1 MTQAPPPPEMTFQRS
16 GRDPAA
22 IGARLKQWLAT
33 ALPPGAEPE
42 VALLGGIDA
51 NGLSSETVLLDVTS
65 TVAGDRQ
72 TKAYVLRVAPRPEDI
87 PVFAT
92 YDLQAQYD
100 AMRLAG
106 SLSPVPV
113 PEVGLAEMSGSVLG
127 TPFFLMERVEGVV
140 PPDVMPYNFGDSWL
154 FDASPSDREALQKR
168 SVEVLAGLHAIPDA
182 ASRFA
187 FLDPA
192 VTGHSGDTLVARNL
206 AKTRAW
212 YAFASTAE
220 EWGGRSPL
228 VERGLAWL
236 EAHLPE
242 TGLSEDGGEP
252 VLCWGDA
259 RIGNIIYRDFAP
271 VAVLDWEMV
280 SLGPREMD
288 VTWMIFA
295 HRIFE
300 DLASMLELPGMPGF
314 LTADEVRDAY
324 VAAAGVE
331 LGDLTWHE
339 VHAAVMWG
347 IIYLRIAARQIHFGE
362 IEAPEDPESVLY
374 HRAMFE
380 AMLDEVGA

>member
-1 MTQAPPPPEMTFQRS
+1 MTFQRS

-22 IGARLKQWLAT
+22 IGAKLEQWLVT
-33 ALPPGAEPE
+33 ALPPGADPS
-42 VALLGGIDA
+42 VSLLGGIDA

-65 TVAGDRQ
+65 THAGVRD
-72 TKAYVLRVAPRPEDI
+72 TKAYVLRVTPRPEDI
-87 PVFAT
+87 PVFAS

-106 SLSPVPV
+106 SLSDVPV

-127 TPFFLMERVEGVV
+127 TPFFLMERVDGVV

-154 FDASPSDREALQKR
+154 FGASPAERAALQAR
-168 SVEVLAGLHAIPDA
+168 SVEVLAGLHSIPDA
-182 ASRFA
+182 ASRFD

-192 VTGHSGDTLVARNL
+192 AAGHAGETLVARNL
-206 AKTRAW
+206 AKTRDW

-236 EAHLPE
+236 EANLPA
-242 TGLSEDGGEP
+242 DVGEP

-300 DLASMLELPGMPGF
+300 DLASMLELPGMPDF
-314 LTADEVRDAY
+314 LTADEVREAY
-324 VAAAGVE
+324 AAAAGVE

-347 IIYLRIAARQIHFGE
+347 VIYLRIAARQIHFGE

>member
-1 MTQAPPPPEMTFQRS
+1 VTQAPPPPEMTFQRS

-22 IGARLKQWLAT
+22 IGARLEKWLAT
-33 ALPPGAEPE
+33 ALPPDADPE

-65 TVAGDRQ
+65 TVDGERQ

-154 FDASPSDREALQKR
+154 FSASPADRAALQTR
-168 SVEVLAGLHAIPDA
+168 SVEVLAGLHGIPDA

-192 VTGHSGDTLVARNL
+192 VAGHAGETLVGRNL

-236 EAHLPE
+236 EANLP
-242 TGLSEDGGEP
+242 GDGSDP

-259 RIGNIIYRDFAP
+259 RIGNVIYRDFTP

-280 SLGPREMD
+280 SLGSREMD

-300 DLASMLELPGMPGF
+300 DLASMLGMPGMPEF
-314 LTADEVRDAY
+314 LTAEEVRSTY
-324 VAAAGVE
+324 AAASGVE

-347 IIYLRIAARQIHFGE
+347 VIYLRIAARQIHFGE

-374 HRAMFE
+374 HRAMFA

>member
-1 MTQAPPPPEMTFQRS
+1 MTFQKS

-22 IGARLKQWLAT
+22 IGARLEQWLAT
-33 ALPPGAEPE
+33 ALPPGADPE
-42 VALLGGIDA
+42 VAILGGIDA
-51 NGLSSETVLLDVTS
+51 NGMSSETVLLDVTS
-65 TVAGDRQ
+65 TVDEWRQ

-87 PVFAT
+87 PVFAS

-100 AMRLAG
+100 TMRLAG
-106 SLSPVPV
+106 SLSSVPV
-113 PEVGLAEMSGSVLG
+113 PEVGLAEMTGSVLG

-154 FDASPSDREALQKR
+154 FDGSADERAALQER
-168 SVEVLAGLHAIPDA
+168 SVEVLAGLHGIPDA
-182 ASRFA
+182 ASRFG

-192 VTGHSGDTLVARNL
+192 VAGHHGETLIARNL

-220 EWGGRSPL
+220 EWAGRSLL

-236 EAHLPE
+236 EANLPDE
-242 TGLSEDGGEP
+242 VGEP

-288 VTWMIFA
+288 VSWMIFA

-300 DLASMLELPGMPGF
+300 DLATMLGLPGMPDF
-314 LTADEVRDAY
+314 LTADKVRAAY
-324 VAAAGVE
+324 AAATGVE

-362 IEAPEDPESVLY
+362 IEAPEDPESTLY
-374 HRAMFE
+374 HRGMFE

>member
-1 MTQAPPPPEMTFQRS
+1 MTQAPPPPEMTFQKS

-22 IGARLKQWLAT
+22 IGARLEQWLTT
-33 ALPPGAEPE
+33 ALPPDADPE
-42 VALLGGIDA
+42 VAILGGIDA

-65 TVAGDRQ
+65 MVDGWRQ

-106 SLSPVPV
+106 SLSSVPV

-154 FDASPSDREALQKR
+154 FDGSAADRAALQKR
-168 SVEVLAGLHAIPDA
+168 SVEVLAGLHGIPDA
-182 ASRFA
+182 ASRFG

-192 VTGHSGDTLVARNL
+192 LAGHDGETLIARNL

-212 YAFASTAE
+212 YDFASSAE

-236 EAHLPE
+236 EANLP
-242 TGLSEDGGEP
+242 DDAGEP

-288 VTWMIFA
+288 VTWMIFV

-300 DLASMLELPGMPGF
+300 DLAAMLGLPGMPDF
-314 LTADEVRDAY
+314 LTADEVRATY
-324 VAAAGVE
+324 AAASGVE

-339 VHAAVMWG
+339 IHAAVMWG
-347 IIYLRIAARQIHFGE
+347 VIYLRIAARQIHFGE
-362 IEAPEDPESVLY
+362 IEAPEDPESTLY

>member
-1 MTQAPPPPEMTFQRS
+1 MTQAPPPPEMTFQKS

-22 IGARLKQWLAT
+22 IGALLTEWLAA
-33 ALPPGAEPE
+33 ALPPGADPE
-42 VALLGGIDA
+42 VAILGGIDA
-51 NGLSSETVLLDVTS
+51 NGMSSETVLLDITS
-65 TVAGDRQ
+65 TVDGWRQ
-72 TKAYVLRVAPRPEDI
+72 TRAYVLRVAPRPEDI
-87 PVFAT
+87 PVFPA

-127 TPFFLMERVEGVV
+127 TPFFLMERVDGVV

-154 FDASPSDREALQKR
+154 FDGSAADRAALQRR
-168 SVEVLAGLHAIPDA
+168 SVEVLAGLHGIPDA

-192 VTGHSGDTLVARNL
+192 AAGHSGETLVARNL

-212 YAFASTAE
+212 YDFASTAE

-236 EAHLPE
+236 EANLP
-242 TGLSEDGGEP
+242 DDVGEP

-280 SLGPREMD
+280 TLGPREMD

-300 DLASMLELPGMPGF
+300 DLAAMLELPGMPDF
-314 LTADEVRDAY
+314 LTADEVRETYA
-324 VAAAGVE
+324 AAAGVD

-362 IEAPEDPESVLY
+362 IEAPEDPESTLY
-374 HRAMFE
+374 HRAMFA

>member
-1 MTQAPPPPEMTFQRS
+1 MTQAPPPPEMTFQKS

-22 IGARLKQWLAT
+22 IGTVLAEWLAT
-33 ALPPGAEPE
+33 ALPPGADPE
-42 VALLGGIDA
+42 VAILGGIDA

-65 TVAGDRQ
+65 TVDGWRQ

-106 SLSPVPV
+106 SLSSVPV
-113 PEVGLAEMSGSVLG
+113 PEVGLAEMSGLVLG

-140 PPDVMPYNFGDSWL
+140 PSDVMPYNFGDSWL
-154 FDASPSDREALQKR
+154 FDGSAADRAALQKR

-192 VTGHSGDTLVARNL
+192 VADHPGETLIARNL

-212 YAFASTAE
+212 YDFASSAE

-236 EAHLPE
+236 EANLPD
-242 TGLSEDGGEP
+242 DGGEP

-280 SLGPREMD
+280 GLGPREMD

-300 DLASMLELPGMPGF
+300 DLAAMLGLPGMPDF
-314 LTADEVRDAY
+314 LTADDVRDAY
-324 VAAAGVE
+324 VAASGVE

-347 IIYLRIAARQIHFGE
+347 VIYLRIAARQIHFGE
-362 IEAPEDPESVLY
+362 IEAPEDPESALY

>member
-1 MTQAPPPPEMTFQRS
+1 MTQAPPPPEMTFQKS

-22 IGARLKQWLAT
+22 IGARLTEWLAT
-33 ALPPGAEPE
+33 SLPPGADPE
-42 VALLGGIDA
+42 VAILGGIDA
-51 NGLSSETVLLDVTS
+51 NGMSSETVLLDVAS
-65 TVAGDRQ
+65 TVDGWRQ

-100 AMRLAG
+100 AMRLAAL
-106 SLSPVPV
+106 LSPVPV

-127 TPFFLMERVEGVV
+127 APFFLMERVDGVV

-154 FDASPSDREALQKR
+154 FDGSAADRAALQKR
-168 SVEVLAGLHAIPDA
+168 SVEVLAGLHGIPGA

-192 VTGHSGDTLVARNL
+192 LAGHDGETLVARNL
-206 AKTRAW
+206 ARTRAW

-220 EWGGRSPL
+220 EWAGRSPL

-236 EAHLPE
+236 EANLPE
-242 TGLSEDGGEP
+242 EVGEP

-280 SLGPREMD
+280 TLGRREMD

-300 DLASMLELPGMPGF
+300 DLAAMLELPGMPDF
-314 LTADEVRDAY
+314 LTADEVKQTY
-324 VAAAGVE
+324 AAASGVE

-347 IIYLRIAARQIHFGE
+347 VIYLRIAARQIHFGE
-362 IEAPEDPESVLY
+362 IEAPEDPESTLY

>member
-1 MTQAPPPPEMTFQRS
+1 MTQAPPPPEMTFQKS
-16 GRDPAA
+16 GRDPVA
-22 IGARLKQWLAT
+22 IGARLEQWLAT
-33 ALPPGAEPE
+33 ALPPGADPD
-42 VALLGGIDA
+42 VVILGGIDA

-65 TVAGDRQ
+65 TLDEDRQ
-72 TKAYVLRVAPRPEDI
+72 AKAYVLRVAPRPEDI
-87 PVFAT
+87 PVFAS

-113 PEVGLAEMSGSVLG
+113 PRVGLAEMSGSVLG

-154 FDASPSDREALQKR
+154 FDAAPSDREALQKR
-168 SVEVLAGLHAIPDA
+168 SVEVLAGLHGIPDA
-182 ASRFA
+182 AARFD

-192 VTGHSGDTLVARNL
+192 VAGHSGETLIARNL

-212 YAFASTAE
+212 YTFAASAE

-236 EAHLPE
+236 EANLP
-242 TGLSEDGGEP
+242 DDMGEP

-300 DLASMLELPGMPGF
+300 DLAAMLELPGMPDF
-314 LTADEVRDAY
+314 LTASEVREAY
-324 VAAAGVE
+324 AAATGAE

-362 IEAPEDPESVLY
+362 IEAPEDPESTLY

>member
-1 MTQAPPPPEMTFQRS
+1 MTQAPPPPEMTFQKS

-22 IGARLKQWLAT
+22 IGARLEHWLTT
-33 ALPPGAEPE
+33 ALPPGADPE
-42 VALLGGIDA
+42 VAILDGIDA
-51 NGLSSETVLLDVTS
+51 NGMSSETVLLDVTS
-65 TVAGDRQ
+65 TVDGWRQ

-106 SLSPVPV
+106 SLSSVPV
-113 PEVGLAEMSGSVLG
+113 PEVGLAEMTGSVLG

-154 FDASPSDREALQKR
+154 FDGSAADRAALQRR

-192 VTGHSGDTLVARNL
+192 LAGHSGETLLARNL

-212 YAFASTAE
+212 YAFASAAE

-236 EAHLPE
+236 EANLPDE
-242 TGLSEDGGEP
+242 VGEP

-280 SLGPREMD
+280 GLGPREMD

-300 DLASMLELPGMPGF
+300 DLASMLGLPGMPDF
-314 LTADEVRDAY
+314 LTADDVRDAY
-324 VAAAGVE
+324 VAASGVE

-347 IIYLRIAARQIHFGE
+347 VIYLRIAARQIHFGE
-362 IEAPEDPESVLY
+362 IEAPEDPESALY

>member
-1 MTQAPPPPEMTFQRS
+1 MTQAPPPTPEMSFERS

-22 IGARLKQWLAT
+22 ISASLEQWLAT
-33 ALPPGAEPE
+33 VLPPGADPE
-42 VALLGGIDA
+42 VEILGGIDA
-51 NGLSSETVLLDVTS
+51 NGLSSETVLVDLVV
-65 TVAGDRQ
+65 TVAGART
-72 TKAYVLRVAPRPEDI
+72 TKEYVLRVVPRPEDV
-87 PVFAT
+87 PVFGV

-100 AMRLAG
+100 AMRLAA

-113 PEVGLAEMSGSVLG
+113 PRVEHAEMSGTVLG
-127 TPFFLMERVEGVV
+127 TPFFLMERVAGVV

-154 FDASPSDREALQKR
+154 FEASPEERAAVQKR
-168 SVEVLAGLHAIPDA
+168 SVEVLAGLHGIPDA
-182 ASRFA
+182 ASTFA
-187 FLDPA
+187 FLDPGA
-192 VTGHSGDTLVARNL
+192 AGHAGETVLARNL

-212 YAFASTAE
+212 YDFAATAE

-228 VERGLAWL
+228 IERGLAWL
-236 EAHLPE
+236 EANLPD
-242 TGLSEDGGEP
+242 TGPAGAEP

-259 RIGNIIYRDFAP
+259 RIGNIIYRDLAP

-280 SLGPREMD
+280 TIGPREMD

-300 DLASMLELPGMPGF
+300 DLAAMLELPGMPDF
-314 LTADEVRDAY
+314 LTTDEVRATY
-324 VAAAGVE
+324 AAATGVE

-339 VHAAVMWG
+339 VHAAVQWG
-347 IIYLRIAARQIHFGE
+347 VIYLRIAARQIHFGSM
-362 IEAPEDPESVLY
+362 EAPEDPEATLY

>member
-1 MTQAPPPPEMTFQRS
+1 MTQAPPPPEMTFQKS

-22 IGARLKQWLAT
+22 IGARLSAWLAT
-33 ALPPGAEPE
+33 ALPPGADPE
-42 VALLGGIDA
+42 VAILGGIDA
-51 NGLSSETVLLDVTS
+51 NGMSSETVLLDVTS
-65 TVAGDRQ
+65 TVDGWRQ

-127 TPFFLMERVEGVV
+127 TPFFLMERIDGVV

-154 FDASPSDREALQKR
+154 FAGSAADRAALQRR
-168 SVEVLAGLHAIPDA
+168 SVEVLAGLHGIPDA

-192 VTGHSGDTLVARNL
+192 AGGHPGETLVARNL

-212 YAFASTAE
+212 YDFASTAE

-236 EAHLPE
+236 GANLP
-242 TGLSEDGGEP
+242 DDDGEP

-280 SLGPREMD
+280 TLGPREMD

-300 DLASMLELPGMPGF
+300 DLAAMLELPGMPDF
-314 LTADEVRDAY
+314 LTADEVRETYA
-324 VAAAGVE
+324 AAAGVE
-331 LGDLTWHE
+331 LGDLTWHD

-362 IEAPEDPESVLY
+362 IEAPEDPESTLY
-374 HRAMFE
+374 HRAMFA

>member
-1 MTQAPPPPEMTFQRS
+1 MTQAPPPPEMTFQKS

-22 IGARLKQWLAT
+22 IGARLSAWLAT

-42 VALLGGIDA
+42 VAILGGIDA
-51 NGLSSETVLLDVTS
+51 NGMSSETVLLDVTS
-65 TVAGDRQ
+65 TVDGWRQ

-87 PVFAT
+87 PVFAA

-106 SLSPVPV
+106 SLSSVPV
-113 PEVGLAEMSGSVLG
+113 PEVGLAEMSGCVLG
-127 TPFFLMERVEGVV
+127 TPFFLMERVDGLV

-154 FDASPSDREALQKR
+154 FDAAPADRAALQKR
-168 SVEVLAGLHAIPDA
+168 SVEVLAGLHGIPDA

-187 FLDPA
+187 FLDPVVA
-192 VTGHSGDTLVARNL
+192 GHSGETLVARNL

-212 YAFASTAE
+212 YAFASSAE

-236 EAHLPE
+236 EANLP
-242 TGLSEDGGEP
+242 DDDGEP

-280 SLGPREMD
+280 TLGPREMD

-300 DLASMLELPGMPGF
+300 DLAAMLDLPGMPDF
-314 LTADEVRDAY
+314 LSASEVREAY
-324 VAAAGVE
+324 AAASGVE

-347 IIYLRIAARQIHFGE
+347 VIYLRIAARQIHFGE
-362 IEAPEDPESVLY
+362 IEAPEDPESTLY

>member
-22 IGARLKQWLAT
+22 IGAKLEQWLAT
-33 ALPPGAEPE
+33 ALPPGAGPE

-51 NGLSSETVLLDVTS
+51 NGLSSETVLLDVTA
-65 TVAGDRQ
+65 TVDGVRQ
-72 TKAYVLRVAPRPEDI
+72 TKPYVLRVAPRPEDV
-87 PVFAT
+87 PVFAS

-106 SLSPVPV
+106 ALSAVPV

-127 TPFFLMERVEGVV
+127 TPFFLMERVDGVV

-154 FDASPSDREALQKR
+154 FAASPSDRAALQQG

-182 ASRFA
+182 ASRFG

-192 VTGHSGDTLVARNL
+192 AAGHRGETLIARNL
-206 AKTRAW
+206 AKTQAW
-212 YAFASTAE
+212 YAFASTAD

-236 EAHLPE
+236 ESNLPDE
-242 TGLSEDGGEP
+242 AGEP

-300 DLASMLELPGMPGF
+300 DLAAMLGLPGMPD
-314 LTADEVRDAY
+314 LLEVDDVREAY
-324 VAAAGVE
+324 AAASGVE

-347 IIYLRIAARQIHFGE
+347 VIYLRIAARQIHFGE

-380 AMLDEVGA
+380 KMLDEVGA

>member
-1 MTQAPPPPEMTFQRS
+1 MTFQRS

-22 IGARLKQWLAT
+22 LGAKLEQWLAT
-33 ALPPGAEPE
+33 ALPPGADPS

-65 TVAGDRQ
+65 TEGGVRG

-106 SLSPVPV
+106 SLSAVPV

-154 FDASPSDREALQKR
+154 FAASPAERAALQRR
-168 SVEVLAGLHAIPDA
+168 SVEVLAGLHGIPDA
-182 ASRFA
+182 ASRFG

-192 VTGHSGDTLVARNL
+192 VAGHSGETLVARNL

-236 EAHLPE
+236 EANLPG
-242 TGLSEDGGEP
+242 TGLSEDGSEP

-259 RIGNIIYRDFAP
+259 RIGNIIYRDFSP

-288 VTWMIFA
+288 VTWMVFA

-300 DLASMLELPGMPGF
+300 DLAAMLGMPGMPDF
-314 LTADEVRDAY
+314 LTVDEVRETY
-324 VAAAGVE
+324 AAASGVE

-347 IIYLRIAARQIHFGE
+347 VIYLRIAARQIHFGE
-362 IEAPEDPESVLY
+362 LEAPEEPESVLY

>member
-1 MTQAPPPPEMTFQRS
+1 MTQAPPPPEMTFQKS

-22 IGARLKQWLAT
+22 IGARLEEWLTT
-33 ALPPGAEPE
+33 ALPPGADPE
-42 VALLGGIDA
+42 VAILGGIDA
-51 NGLSSETVLLDVTS
+51 NGMSSETVLLDVAS
-65 TVAGDRQ
+65 TVDGWRQ

-106 SLSPVPV
+106 SLSSVPV
-113 PEVGLAEMSGSVLG
+113 PEVGLADMTGSVLG
-127 TPFFLMERVEGVV
+127 TPFFLMERVDGVV

-154 FDASPSDREALQKR
+154 FDGSVADRAALQRR
-168 SVEVLAGLHAIPDA
+168 SVEVLAGLHGIPDA

-187 FLDPA
+187 FLDPGLA
-192 VTGHSGDTLVARNL
+192 GHDGETLVARNL

-236 EAHLPE
+236 EANLPE
-242 TGLSEDGGEP
+242 DVGEP
-252 VLCWGDA
+252 VVCWGDA

-300 DLASMLELPGMPGF
+300 DLAAMLELPGMPDF
-314 LTADEVRDAY
+314 LTADEVKKAY
-324 VAAAGVE
+324 AAASGVE
-331 LGDLTWHE
+331 LGGLTWHE

-347 IIYLRIAARQIHFGE
+347 VIYLRIAARQIHFGE
-362 IEAPEDPESVLY
+362 IEAPEDPESTLY
-374 HRAMFE
+374 HRAMFA

>member
-1 MTQAPPPPEMTFQRS
+1 MTQAPPPPEMTFQKS

-22 IGARLKQWLAT
+22 IGARLAEWLAT
-33 ALPPGAEPE
+33 TLPPEADPE
-42 VALLGGIDA
+42 VAILGGIDA
-51 NGLSSETVLLDVTS
+51 NGMSSETVLLDVTS
-65 TVAGDRQ
+65 TVDGWRQ

-127 TPFFLMERVEGVV
+127 TPFFLMERVDGVV

-154 FDASPSDREALQKR
+154 FGGSAADRAALQKR
-168 SVEVLAGLHAIPDA
+168 SVEVLAGLHGIPDA
-182 ASRFA
+182 ASRFG
-187 FLDPA
+187 FLDPGLA
-192 VTGHSGDTLVARNL
+192 GHDGETLIARNL

-236 EAHLPE
+236 EANLPE
-242 TGLSEDGGEP
+242 TDLSGDGGEP

-280 SLGPREMD
+280 TLGPREMD

-300 DLASMLELPGMPGF
+300 DLASMLELPGMPDF
-314 LTADEVRDAY
+314 LTADEVKKTY
-324 VAAAGVE
+324 AAASGVE

-347 IIYLRIAARQIHFGE
+347 VIYLRIAARQIHFGE
-362 IEAPEDPESVLY
+362 IEAPADPESTLY

>member
-1 MTQAPPPPEMTFQRS
+1 MTQAPPPPEMTFQKS

-22 IGARLKQWLAT
+22 IGARLEHWLTT
-33 ALPPGAEPE
+33 ALPPGADPE
-42 VALLGGIDA
+42 VAILDGVDA
-51 NGLSSETVLLDVTS
+51 NGMSSETVLLDVTS
-65 TVAGDRQ
+65 MVDGWRQ

-106 SLSPVPV
+106 SLSSVPV
-113 PEVGLAEMSGSVLG
+113 PEVGLAEMTGSVLG

-154 FDASPSDREALQKR
+154 FDGSAADRAALQRR
-168 SVEVLAGLHAIPDA
+168 SVEVLAGLHAIPGA

-192 VTGHSGDTLVARNL
+192 LAGHSGETLLARNL

-236 EAHLPE
+236 EANLPDE
-242 TGLSEDGGEP
+242 VGEP

-280 SLGPREMD
+280 GLGPREMD

-300 DLASMLELPGMPGF
+300 DLASMLGLPGMPDF
-314 LTADEVRDAY
+314 LTADDVRDAY
-324 VAAAGVE
+324 VAASGVE

-347 IIYLRIAARQIHFGE
+347 VIYLRIAARQIHFGE
-362 IEAPEDPESVLY
+362 IEAPEDPESALY

-380 AMLDEVGA
+380 VMLDEVGA

>member
-1 MTQAPPPPEMTFQRS
+1 MTQAPPPPEMTFQKS

-22 IGARLKQWLAT
+22 IGARLEQWLT
-33 ALPPGAEPE
+33 TTLPPGADPA
-42 VALLGGIDA
+42 VAILGGIDA

-65 TVAGDRQ
+65 TVAGSRE

-87 PVFAT
+87 PVFAS

-106 SLSPVPV
+106 SLSSVPV
-113 PEVGLAEMSGSVLG
+113 PEVGLAELSGSVLG
-127 TPFFLMERVEGVV
+127 TPFFLMERVDGVV

-154 FDASPSDREALQKR
+154 FDASPEDRAALQAR
-168 SVEVLAGLHAIPDA
+168 SVEVLAGLHGIPDA

-192 VTGHSGDTLVARNL
+192 AAGYTGETLLARNL
-206 AKTRAW
+206 AKTREW
-212 YAFASTAE
+212 YAFASSAE

-236 EAHLPE
+236 EANLPDDV
-242 TGLSEDGGEP
+242 SEP

-288 VTWMIFA
+288 VSWMIFA

-300 DLASMLELPGMPGF
+300 DLAAMLELPGMPDF
-314 LTADEVRDAY
+314 LTASEVRETY
-324 VAAAGVE
+324 AAASGVE

-347 IIYLRIAARQIHFGE
+347 VIYLRIAARQIHFGE
-362 IEAPEDPESVLY
+362 IEAPEDPESTLY
-374 HRAMFE
+374 HRAMFA

>member
-1 MTQAPPPPEMTFQRS
+1 MTQAPPPPEMTFRKS

-22 IGARLKQWLAT
+22 IGARLAEWLAT
-33 ALPPGAEPE
+33 ALPPGADPE
-42 VALLGGIDA
+42 VVILGGIDA
-51 NGLSSETVLLDVTS
+51 NGMSSETVLLDVTS
-65 TVAGDRQ
+65 TVDGWRQ
-72 TKAYVLRVAPRPEDI
+72 TRAYVLRVAPRPEDI

-127 TPFFLMERVEGVV
+127 TPFFLMERVDGVV

-154 FDASPSDREALQKR
+154 FDGSAEDRAALQKR
-168 SVEVLAGLHAIPDA
+168 SVEVLAGLHGIPDA

-192 VTGHSGDTLVARNL
+192 VAGHGGETLIARNL

-212 YAFASTAE
+212 YDFASTAE

-236 EAHLPE
+236 EANLPD
-242 TGLSEDGGEP
+242 TDLSEDGGEP

-259 RIGNIIYRDFAP
+259 RIGNIIYRDFVP

-280 SLGPREMD
+280 TLGPREMD

-300 DLASMLELPGMPGF
+300 DLAAMLELPGMPDF
-314 LTADEVRDAY
+314 LTADEVCEAY
-324 VAAAGVE
+324 AAASGVE

-347 IIYLRIAARQIHFGE
+347 VIYLRIAARQIHFGE
-362 IEAPEDPESVLY
+362 IEAPEDPEATLY

>member
-1 MTQAPPPPEMTFQRS
+1 MTQAPPPPEMTFQKS

-22 IGARLKQWLAT
+22 IGARLEQWLT
-33 ALPPGAEPE
+33 TVLPPGADPE
-42 VALLGGIDA
+42 VSILGGIDA
-51 NGLSSETVLLDVTS
+51 NGLSSETVLLDVAS
-65 TVAGDRQ
+65 TIAGYRR
-72 TKAYVLRVAPRPEDI
+72 TKAYVLRVAPRPEDV

-127 TPFFLMERVEGVV
+127 TPFFLMKRVEGVV

-154 FDASPSDREALQKR
+154 FEASPSDRAALQQR
-168 SVEVLAGLHAIPDA
+168 SVEVLAGLHSIPDA
-182 ASRFA
+182 ASRFG

-192 VTGHSGDTLVARNL
+192 VAGHDGETLIARNL

-236 EAHLPE
+236 EANLPE
-242 TGLSEDGGEP
+242 DVGEP

-300 DLASMLELPGMPGF
+300 DLAAMLELPGMPDF
-314 LTADEVRDAY
+314 LTASEVKEAY
-324 VAAAGVE
+324 VAATGVE

-362 IEAPEDPESVLY
+362 IEAPEDPESTLY

-380 AMLDEVGA
+380 AMLAEVGA

>member
-1 MTQAPPPPEMTFQRS
+1 MTQAPPPPEMTFQKS

-22 IGARLKQWLAT
+22 IGARLEQWLTT
-33 ALPPGAEPE
+33 ALPPGADPE
-42 VALLGGIDA
+42 VTILGGIDA
-51 NGLSSETVLLDVTS
+51 NGLSSETVLLDVAS
-65 TVAGDRQ
+65 TIAGDRRA
-72 TKAYVLRVAPRPEDI
+72 TAYVLRVAPRPEDI

-113 PEVGLAEMSGSVLG
+113 PEVGLAEMSGSILG
-127 TPFFLMERVEGVV
+127 TPFFLMKRVEGVV

-154 FDASPSDREALQKR
+154 FEASSSERAALQQR
-168 SVEVLAGLHAIPDA
+168 SVEVLAGLHSIPDA
-182 ASRFA
+182 ASRFG

-192 VTGHSGDTLVARNL
+192 AAGHSGETLIARNL

-236 EAHLPE
+236 EANLPH
-242 TGLSEDGGEP
+242 DVGEP

-300 DLASMLELPGMPGF
+300 DLAAMLELPGMPDF
-314 LTADEVRDAY
+314 LTASEVKEAY
-324 VAAAGVE
+324 VAATGVE

-362 IEAPEDPESVLY
+362 IEAPEDPESTLY

-380 AMLDEVGA
+380 AMLAEVGA